1 MELNEKQYLQSLVHV
16 ISAKQR
22 TGGWS
27 DTKEL
32 ADYIVKEIGGLSE
45 ITDADEREAM
55 ERFLKSV
62 SKGDTSKE
70 FPRVVTDPEHP
81 YHVAASPFEDF
92 EEQIFLAVA
101 RAVQVYP
108 YKLLKDFTQNDYTE
122 IRKAVFVLRKRACAV
137 TATKSMFD

>member
-16 ISAKQR
+16 IRAKQR
-22 TGGWS
+22 AGGWF

-45 ITDADEREAM
+45 VTDADEREAM

-70 FPRVVTDPEHP
+70 FPRAVTDPDHRKPRGIPLPSGRGGTRERP
-81 YHVAASPFEDF
+81 PAA
-92 EEQIFLAVA
+92 
-101 RAVQVYP
+101 
-108 YKLLKDFTQNDYTE
+108 
-122 IRKAVFVLRKRACAV
+122 
-137 TATKSMFD
+137 

>member
-16 ISAKQR
+16 IRAKQR
-22 TGGWS
+22 SGGWS

-45 ITDADEREAM
+45 VTDADEREAM

-70 FPRVVTDPEHP
+70 LPRAVTDPDHP
-81 YHVAASPFEDF
+81 YHMAASPFDDF
-92 EEQIFLAVA
+92 EEQIFLAAA
-101 RAVQVYP
+101 RAVQVSP
-108 YKLLKDFTQNDYTE
+108 YKLLKDFTQNDYSQ
-122 IRKAVFVLRKRACAV
+122 IRKAILVLRRRALALRG
-137 TATKSMFD
+137 KSMFN

>member
-16 ISAKQR
+16 IRAKQR
-22 TGGWS
+22 AGGWF

-70 FPRVVTDPEHP
+70 FPRAVTDPDHP
-81 YHVAASPFEDF
+81 YRMAASPFDDF
-92 EEQIFLAVA
+92 EEQIFLAAA
-101 RAVQVYP
+101 RAVQVSP

-122 IRKAVFVLRKRACAV
+122 IRKAVLVLRKRACAV
-137 TATKSMFD
+137 KGRLKSN